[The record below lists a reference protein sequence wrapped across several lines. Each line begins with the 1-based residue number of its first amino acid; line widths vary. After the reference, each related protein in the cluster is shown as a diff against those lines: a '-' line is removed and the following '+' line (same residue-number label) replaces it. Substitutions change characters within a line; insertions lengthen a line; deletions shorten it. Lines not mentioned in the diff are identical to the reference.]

1 MTDRQD
7 CRSDPRDICA
17 FLVAGAHRTHMATRR
32 RQRFIYAQ
40 TAWMLAAVVGLT
52 LLGALSL
59 ELFFV
64 ISLIGFLVVVEL
76 TAPFSVTPEWRSR
89 LRWIIL
95 IGLAGFA
102 YVVVRRILAIL
113 PEGVL

>member
-1 MTDRQD
+1 
-7 CRSDPRDICA
+7 
-17 FLVAGAHRTHMATRR
+17 MATQR
-32 RQRFIYAQ
+32 RQRFLYAQ
-40 TAWMLAAVVGLT
+40 TAWMLAALVLLT

-64 ISLIGFLVVVEL
+64 VSLIGLLIVVEL
-76 TAPFSVTPEWRSR
+76 TAPFSVTPQWRSR

-95 IGLAGFA
+95 VGLLGFG

-113 PEGVL
+113 PAGVI